1 MMTTAHPA
9 PSAYLYEP
17 HSALMKAGVFLEL
30 AARYGV
36 TPLAPNSHLFVS
48 EEQKAHFPGRIFQ
61 IAAVSSMNKQELKT
75 KILPLRQANI
85 SVRNFPLSVAELRKR
100 LKLAEGGS
108 NYLFATTLGNGN
120 HVILVGKKTTP

>member
-1 MMTTAHPA
+1 
-9 PSAYLYEP
+9 
-17 HSALMKAGVFLEL
+17 
-30 AARYGV
+30 
-36 TPLAPNSHLFVS
+36 
-48 EEQKAHFPGRIFQ
+48 
-61 IAAVSSMNKQELKT
+61 MNKQELKT